1 MIIIDNLY
9 YRLYLIRN
17 WTKENKSDRQQIQEH
32 EFIKE
37 LVENKEDF
45 VLAHLRRRRAIVDM
59 KKRYEEQKR
68 QEQQAKEEYK
78 KLQQEE
84 KIAKIQEKEFINRTA
99 KEIVKETEKIIN
111 NLNK

>member
-17 WTKENKSDRQQIQEH
+17 WTKENKSDRQQIQEY

-45 VLAHLRRRRAIVDM
+45 VLAHLKRRRAIVDL